1 MKPEIFV
8 LENELVY
15 ECPYCDNSHSVTV
28 AQRTSQMLIKNKAVS
43 YQETYY
49 YCPLEGAEFV
59 PSFLMDENLLKAR
72 DAYRQSENLLT
83 SVEIKSIRQKY
94 GLTQKELS
102 NILGWGDITIQRYEK
117 KLIQDETYDKILRM
131 FSDNLAFALETLD
144 KHKNHFEASRYL
156 ELRAIIKSRI
166 KEDRN
171 IALKVQEIRNYYVEF
186 EEPSDLNGYK
196 LIDIEKISKLMAF
209 FANYVMP
216 LYKVKLMKLLWYSDA
231 LFFKR
236 HGRSMTGLVY
246 QHYPLGALPIAYNE
260 LLSLPSVNVEEEYVN
275 DCTAYKITSSGSIS
289 LDAFTFDELSVIQNV
304 LTFFKN
310 KNTSTVVSYMHE
322 EKSYTA
328 TTQGQIMPYSLAKEV
343 RDLAAS

>member
-1 MKPEIFV
+1 MKPEKKI

-15 ECPYCDNSHSVTV
+15 ECPFCDNSHAVTV
-28 AQRTSQMLIKNKAVS
+28 VQRISQMLIKNKAIT

-49 YCPLEGAEFV
+49 YCPIEGEEFV
-59 PSFLMDENLLKAR
+59 PDFLMDENLLKAR
-72 DAYRQSENLLT
+72 DAYRSSENLLT

-117 KLIQDETYDKILRM
+117 KFIQDETYDKILRM
-131 FSDNLAFALETLD
+131 FSENLAFALETLD
-144 KHKNHFEASRYL
+144 KHKNHFEPSRYL
-156 ELRAIIKSRI
+156 ELRAVIKSRI

-171 IALKVQEIRNYYVEF
+171 IALKVQEIKNYYVEF

-196 LIDIEKISKLMAF
+196 RLDIEKISKLMAF
-209 FANYVMP
+209 FAYYVMP

-231 LFFKR
+231 FFFKR

-246 QHYPLGALPIAYNE
+246 QHYPLGALPVAYNE
-260 LLSLPSVNVEEEYVN
+260 LLALPSVTVEEEYVN
-275 DCTAYKITSSGSIS
+275 DCTAYKITSNGSIHF
-289 LDAFTFDELSVIQNV
+289 DAFTFDELSVIQNV
-304 LTFFKN
+304 LAFFKN
-310 KNTSTVVSYMHE
+310 QNTSAIVSYMHE

-328 TTQGQIMPYSLAKEV
+328 TPPGQIMPYSLAKEV
-343 RDLAAS
+343 RDLATS